1 MDSSLKYFEIL
12 AGIAKDLFKQ
22 WDAVESVAINF
33 IQFLEKISL
42 EILKKF

>member
-1 MDSSLKYFEIL
+1 MLEYIELF
-12 AGIAKDLFKQ
+12 AGVAKELFKQ

-33 IQFLEKISL
+33 IKFLESVSL